1 MVRRGETL
9 SGIAQHYGV
18 TVTALRNA
26 NGIDSGSV
34 LKAGEKLNI
43 PELKTDGF
51 QETERGRHLAPPFD
65 FAPRSTYC
73 CFTSRE
79 VPRSTASE

>member
-1 MVRRGETL
+1 MEWPVQHRWTQGRSADPGEGFGQRGSCQSQLDCPSASGSHTHVVRRGETL

-34 LKAGEKLNI
+34 LKAGEKLTI
-43 PELKTDGF
+43 PD
-51 QETERGRHLAPPFD
+51 
-65 FAPRSTYC
+65 
-73 CFTSRE
+73 
-79 VPRSTASE
+79 

>member
-1 MVRRGETL
+1 MKASGNAAPAKASSTASSASGSHTHVVRRGETL

-34 LKAGEKLNI
+34 LKAGEKLSI
-43 PELKTDGF
+43 PN
-51 QETERGRHLAPPFD
+51 
-65 FAPRSTYC
+65 
-73 CFTSRE
+73 
-79 VPRSTASE
+79 